1 MVEPAR
7 QLERIVLEV
16 LAEMGLVPP
25 GATMPGATGTAGATG
40 GLSAAGATG
49 GLSTRAS
56 VPAAAADSDLAVDRR
71 VVTLADLPERLDGVR
86 RVVVPPGA
94 VVTPSVRD
102 VLQRRQLPLVFGT
115 PAVPATRAGLRVI
128 LMTHGPKHD
137 PAPLAQVLAG
147 EGFAVESRRM
157 DCLIAATDELAGE
170 LRAGGVLGVL
180 LTRHAAAAVCLAN
193 RLAGVRAVRG
203 ATVDESVSDVEA
215 VGANLLV
222 IDPAAQG
229 PFPTRQMALRFLRG
243 GPRECPE
250 VFRHR
255 LA

>member
-1 MVEPAR
+1 MAEPAS

-16 LAEMGLVPP
+16 LAEMGLVAP
-25 GATMPGATGTAGATG
+25 
-40 GLSAAGATG
+40 GATG
-49 GLSTRAS
+49 GLSTRAG
-56 VPAAAADSDLAVDRR
+56 VAAGAAERDLVIDRR
-71 VVTLADLPERLDGVR
+71 VVTLTDLPERLDGVR

-102 VLQRRQLPLVFGT
+102 VLQRRHLPLVFGT
-115 PAVPATRAGLRVI
+115 PSIPATRGGLRVI
-128 LMTHGPKHD
+128 VVTHGPKHD
-137 PAPLAQVLAG
+137 PAPLAQALAG
-147 EGFAVESRRM
+147 EGFAVDWRRA
-157 DCLIAATDELAGE
+157 DCLIAATDQLAGE

-193 RLAGVRAVRG
+193 RLAGVRAVR
-203 ATVDESVSDVEA
+203 ASTADEAVADAEA

-229 PFPTRQMALRFLRG
+229 PFPTRQMALRFLHG

-250 VFRHR
+250 VFRQR